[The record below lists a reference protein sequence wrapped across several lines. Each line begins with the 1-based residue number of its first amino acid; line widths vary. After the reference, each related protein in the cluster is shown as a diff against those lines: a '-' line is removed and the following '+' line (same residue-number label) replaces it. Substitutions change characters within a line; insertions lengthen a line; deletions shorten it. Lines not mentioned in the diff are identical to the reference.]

1 MKMGGFLDIPLL
13 NLHGCLVL
21 VQLLTP
27 CSAQF
32 TVIGPPRP
40 ILALVGEDADL
51 PCHLSPKMSA
61 EMMRLMW
68 VRSSLGQVV
77 YMFVNGQ
84 EVKNVQMAEYRGRTL
99 ILSDGIPE
107 GKATLRIYDARASDN
122 GNYQCYFQDE
132 NFLEKATV
140 ELKVADPFWRT
151 MPWIAAFSG
160 TLSILLLIHAGMGYF
175 LWRQKKEKE
184 REQLEKELEGRAR
197 EELQHELKWR
207 KIKHMAR
214 GEDPQAYAEWKMAL
228 FQPAN
233 VILDLDTAN
242 YYLRISEDRRS
253 LQWADKPQFLPYY
266 HKRFEYFSHVLGCRS
281 FTSGRHFWEV
291 EVGDRKQWFV
301 GVCRGNVERKLYV
314 FIAPKNG
321 FWTIRLSDGKD
332 YGALTD
338 PRTNLTIVNPLQ
350 RVGVFLDYENG
361 EVSFYNAMDG
371 SHIYTFPHTSFS
383 GPLYPIFGISTLDP
397 IALTICPA
405 LA

>member
-140 ELKVADPFWRT
+140 ELKVA
-151 MPWIAAFSG
+151 
-160 TLSILLLIHAGMGYF
+160 
-175 LWRQKKEKE
+175 E
-184 REQLEKELEGRAR
+184 
-197 EELQHELKWR
+197 WR